1 MVLFSVFAYVAFG
14 IFGIYCIVSGVR
26 KQKEI
31 KAAQQSPD
39 YYMDEKEHDEAIKQ
53 IESFEKGYF
62 ERVRNGEQTQQFLA
76 VGSNMM
82 CSFLRSLL
90 SAENI
95 PTYTEN
101 EHVNSMYSLN
111 ALSGNS
117 AFSIKVY
124 ILVADYDRAY
134 EIISDFISKHE
145 SEENIEEYQ
154 EEIEHTEQRIS
165 ASQLMIIVNY
175 LKDAGAEAISIN
187 DQRIVN
193 KTDFAQINDTS
204 YIKINSQRV
213 TAPFRIKAIGD
224 PDYLKGSLIGTGY
237 VDTMKKLGQIVE
249 FNEPKNI
256 TINKFEGSMDFKYI
270 EN

>member
-14 IFGIYCIVSGVR
+14 IFCIYCIVSGVR

-145 SEENIEEYQ
+145 SEENIEESQ
-154 EEIEHTEQRIS
+154 TSENPVKTIAKAAVTGLFFVNMPDGTEEKVHGITV
-165 ASQLMIIVNY
+165 L
-175 LKDAGAEAISIN
+175 
-187 DQRIVN
+187 
-193 KTDFAQINDTS
+193 
-204 YIKINSQRV
+204 
-213 TAPFRIKAIGD
+213 P
-224 PDYLKGSLIGTGY
+224 
-237 VDTMKKLGQIVE
+237 KL
-249 FNEPKNI
+249 
-256 TINKFEGSMDFKYI
+256 S
-270 EN
+270 

>member
-1 MVLFSVFAYVAFG
+1 
-14 IFGIYCIVSGVR
+14 
-26 KQKEI
+26 
-31 KAAQQSPD
+31 
-39 YYMDEKEHDEAIKQ
+39 MDEKEHDEAIKQ

-90 SAENI
+90 AAENI

-145 SEENIEEYQ
+145 SEENIEE
-154 EEIEHTEQRIS
+154 
-165 ASQLMIIVNY
+165 SQTAENPVKTIAKAAVTGLFFVNMP
-175 LKDAGAEAISIN
+175 DGAEEKVHGIT
-187 DQRIVN
+187 VL
-193 KTDFAQINDTS
+193 
-204 YIKINSQRV
+204 
-213 TAPFRIKAIGD
+213 P
-224 PDYLKGSLIGTGY
+224 
-237 VDTMKKLGQIVE
+237 KL
-249 FNEPKNI
+249 
-256 TINKFEGSMDFKYI
+256 S
-270 EN
+270 

>member
-145 SEENIEEYQ
+145 SEENIEE
-154 EEIEHTEQRIS
+154 
-165 ASQLMIIVNY
+165 SQTSENPVKTIAKAAVTGLFFVNMP
-175 LKDAGAEAISIN
+175 DGAEEKVHGIT
-187 DQRIVN
+187 VL
-193 KTDFAQINDTS
+193 
-204 YIKINSQRV
+204 
-213 TAPFRIKAIGD
+213 P
-224 PDYLKGSLIGTGY
+224 
-237 VDTMKKLGQIVE
+237 KL
-249 FNEPKNI
+249 
-256 TINKFEGSMDFKYI
+256 S
-270 EN
+270 

>member
-145 SEENIEEYQ
+145 SEENIEE
-154 EEIEHTEQRIS
+154 
-165 ASQLMIIVNY
+165 SQTAENPVKTIAKAAVTGLFFVNMP
-175 LKDAGAEAISIN
+175 DGAEEKVLGIT
-187 DQRIVN
+187 VL
-193 KTDFAQINDTS
+193 
-204 YIKINSQRV
+204 
-213 TAPFRIKAIGD
+213 P
-224 PDYLKGSLIGTGY
+224 
-237 VDTMKKLGQIVE
+237 KL
-249 FNEPKNI
+249 
-256 TINKFEGSMDFKYI
+256 S
-270 EN
+270 